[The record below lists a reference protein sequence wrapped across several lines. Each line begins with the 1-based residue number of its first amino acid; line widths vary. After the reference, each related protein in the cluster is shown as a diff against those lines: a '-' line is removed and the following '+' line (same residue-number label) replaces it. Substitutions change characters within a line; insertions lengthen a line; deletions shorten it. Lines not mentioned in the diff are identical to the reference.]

1 LLKFRWLRIRS
12 YPWESSRFLHTLG
25 MLFKFLLAIAGQQ
38 SLGLRPEAANVL
50 NQHSIAASVGRMSDL
65 VASAAGASASD
76 SLESLSQASE
86 ILGSMMTAGNAT
98 AHMSDDDAQLLRSV
112 ITLLSDKIYGSMDLS
127 HQQDLNALQSALDAI
142 EKCNSDIL
150 ARLAPPDGDFQVLYE
165 KTLGFQSTLND
176 NQTEVEQ
183 KTEINNT
190 KFGELETHISTIQD
204 APACEPF
211 PTRPT
216 KAKVDVFFTESEY
229 VNWYT
234 ARRDAYAPIAAA
246 FEAADGDLAAAL
258 RAYEVALAS
267 RDVSYCDW
275 KLELTNGCNAF
286 DECYA
291 EKLEEYQ
298 MVVTPRVR
306 QDMEAR
312 IDAFKAGELI
322 IAQIKF
328 LLADETS
335 APGKD
340 DLEVDTS
347 RYEITFS
354 DAAAQG
360 ECSLAPLDA
369 VGWVPAPMC
378 DGGGNPGK

>member
-1 LLKFRWLRIRS
+1 V
-12 YPWESSRFLHTLG
+12 LG
-25 MLFKFLLAIAGQQ
+25 MLFKFLLAIAGTQ
-38 SLGLRPEAANVL
+38 SLGLRPEAANGL
-50 NQHSIAASVGRMSDL
+50 DQRSTAASVGRLGDL
-65 VASAAGASASD
+65 VASAARASASE
-76 SLESLSQASE
+76 SLESLSQASD
-86 ILGSMMTAGNAT
+86 ILGSMMKAGNAT
-98 AHMSDDDAQLLRSV
+98 KHMSAEDAELLRSV
-112 ITLLSDKIYGSMDLS
+112 ITMLEDRIYGSMDSS
-127 HQQDLNALQSALDAI
+127 HQQDLQALQSALDAI
-142 EKCNSDIL
+142 DKCNSDIL
-150 ARLAPPDGDFQVLYE
+150 VRLAPPDGDLQLLYE

-176 NQTEVEQ
+176 NQTDVEA

-190 KFGELETHISTIQD
+190 KFGELETHISTIQE
-204 APACEPF
+204 APACESF

-229 VNWYT
+229 VNWYI
-234 ARRDAYAPIAAA
+234 ARRDAYAPIAEA
-246 FEAADGDLAAAL
+246 FEASDGDLAAAL

-275 KLELTNGCNAF
+275 KLELTNGCSAF
-286 DECYA
+286 DECYT

-298 MVVTPRVR
+298 TVVTPRVR

-328 LLADETS
+328 LLADTTS

-347 RYEITFS
+347 RFEITFS
-354 DAAAQG
+354 DAAAQA

-369 VGWVPAPMC
+369 VGWVPVPECQGA
-378 DGGGNPGK
+378 GK